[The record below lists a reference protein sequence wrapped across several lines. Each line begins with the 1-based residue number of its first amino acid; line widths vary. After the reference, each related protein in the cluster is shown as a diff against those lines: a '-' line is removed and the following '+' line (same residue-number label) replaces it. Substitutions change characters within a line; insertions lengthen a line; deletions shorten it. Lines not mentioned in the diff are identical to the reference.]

1 MAKTYLFTK
10 NNYLKLQKSIKAFKN
25 GQMLL
30 GEKEI
35 ILKKKIEEYKLEE
48 KKLKERKDSL
58 LKEAEESLKKA
69 IVDIGFEDLIDISN
83 SIKGDDTIGIKY
95 VALMGIEIPSVIT
108 ENRDPKLNYGFYNTT
123 IAVDESIAKFLEVKS
138 LIVKIAEIDNT
149 IIRLQK
155 AIEKVQRRSNAL
167 KEVIIP
173 REEALSKKIALSLEE
188 SERDEFIR
196 LKVTKY
202 KALE

>member
-35 ILKKKIEEYKLEE
+35 ILKKKIEAYKLEE